1 MTFGYFLQNCLFA
14 APIQNLLK
22 CLCWD
27 PEGLIKWQ
35 ITTVCYWAYKHQ
47 SPDCND
53 HFLLS
58 FNTTWTSAPFSH
70 LTGDLRMLGETFL
83 WRVILQTHT
92 VCRVSEINTHPRTH
106 ICWITLG
113 VSSHKH
119 KSGNHLRNYSSSVQ
133 RAARQA
139 GVDNTAA
146 AYRLLPP
153 LLLTPPTLSETPSSP
168 LLPLLFLCFY
178 SDSSHAQHVRC
189 VLNCRYQRASLEE
202 KDYVEK
208 IWLQTEGS
216 LCEARLRPQQ
226 PETEKS

>member
-1 MTFGYFLQNCLFA
+1 MAG
-14 APIQNLLK
+14 
-22 CLCWD
+22 
-27 PEGLIKWQ
+27 
-35 ITTVCYWAYKHQ
+35 
-47 SPDCND
+47 
-53 HFLLS
+53 
-58 FNTTWTSAPFSH
+58 APFSH

-153 LLLTPPTLSETPSSP
+153 LLLTPPHALRNTFLPSSTSFVS
-168 LLPLLFLCFY
+168 LFLLRLVSCNFTTCALCLKLQI
-178 SDSSHAQHVRC
+178 SE
-189 VLNCRYQRASLEE
+189 SLPGG
-202 KDYVEK
+202 K
-208 IWLQTEGS
+208 G
-216 LCEARLRPQQ
+216 LCGENMTTNRR
-226 PETEKS
+226 